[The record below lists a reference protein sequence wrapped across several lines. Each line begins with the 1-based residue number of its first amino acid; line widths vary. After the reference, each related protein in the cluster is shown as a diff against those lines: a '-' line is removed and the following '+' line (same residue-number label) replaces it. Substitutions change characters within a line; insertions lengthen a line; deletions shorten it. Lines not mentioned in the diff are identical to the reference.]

1 LPTTS
6 NNDQKSSVTLRSNV
20 YLRTELPLGRDF
32 EFLKRVRSR
41 GAISKILTLL
51 HVDRT
56 AVSELKRVLTSRQ
69 AAEWAWEHRCDRCGC
84 VPEGPVIVNG
94 HEEIRFRCPL
104 GVCES
109 RGLEGKSI
117 LLDRSLVDRIT
128 RQVNLPLIQA
138 VQLIL
143 ARTDF
148 SCLKVSAVSL
158 PSRRVPVTVALTPWQ
173 RYMLTNE
180 QIEAALRAFACEEMS
195 HA

>member
-1 LPTTS
+1 M
-6 NNDQKSSVTLRSNV
+6 LRSNV
-20 YLRTELPLGRDF
+20 YLRTEGPLGHDT

-41 GAISKILTLL
+41 NAISKMLALL

-56 AVSELKRVLTSRQ
+56 SIPQLRRVLTSRQ
-69 AAEWAWEHRCDRCGC
+69 AAEWAWEHRCERCGC

-94 HEEIRFRCPL
+94 REEIRFRCPL

-109 RGLEGKSI
+109 RELVGKSI
-117 LLDRSLVDRIT
+117 LLDASLVDRVT
-128 RQVNLPLIQA
+128 RKVGLPLIQA

-143 ARTDF
+143 GRTDC
-148 SCLKVSAVSL
+148 SCLKVSAVRQ

-180 QIEAALRAFACEEMS
+180 QIEAALRASAGEEMS